1 MARRS
6 VPEAPSSHALWAG
19 LLAAVALV
27 VVGCGSSAEQTSTA
41 ASVATTAPAEEP
53 ATVAPSTPAVEE
65 SLATSAETETT
76 TVAETVFTPG
86 EVVERQIGD
95 RTYLLYTGASYDQ
108 STPAALV
115 LDLHAPEQSPWSSLA
130 RTKPLA
136 DQTGA
141 VFAYPATIPQSPWD
155 TDSDADA
162 VFVGQVLDDIDQLL
176 DIDQDRIY
184 AIGHSNGGTFSTF
197 LPCHLGSRLAG
208 VVTNAFLIHHDQ
220 DACGANEP
228 IDVLAI
234 VGEFDEFTNLGE
246 TYIRDVHGGHGPYPG
261 PWTDEIVKFA
271 DTNSCESAFAETTDD
286 DGTLHRVYTC
296 ADARLEVY
304 RFPGGHVW
312 AGTGQHTVAVGEFE
326 ANEVLWDF
334 LEPTTP

>member
-1 MARRS
+1 MARGSRR
-6 VPEAPSSHALWAG
+6 EAPSSDALWAG

-27 VVGCGSSAEQTSTA
+27 VVGCGSVEEQTSTA

-53 ATVAPSTPAVEE
+53 TTVAPSASAAEE
-65 SLATSAETETT
+65 SLAASAGTGTT

-95 RTYLLYTGASYDQ
+95 RTYLLYTGGSFDQ

-115 LDLHAPEQSPWSSLA
+115 IDLHAPEASPWSSLA
-130 RTKPLA
+130 RTMPLA
-136 DQTGA
+136 NETGA
-141 VFAYPATIPQSPWD
+141 VFAYPAALQTPWD

-162 VFVGQVLDDIDQLL
+162 VFVGRVIDDVDQLL
-176 DIDQDRIY
+176 DIDQERVY
-184 AIGHSNGGTFSTF
+184 AIGHSNGGAFSTF
-197 LPCHLGSRLAG
+197 LPCHIASRLAG

-220 DACGANEP
+220 DVCGASAP

-234 VGEFDEFTNLGE
+234 IGEFDDFTNLGG
-246 TYIRDVHGGHGPYPG
+246 TWIRDEHRGYGPFPG
-261 PWTDEIVKFA
+261 PWTDEIAEWA
-271 DTNSCESAFAETTDD
+271 DTNSCESAFRETIDD

-312 AGTGQHTVAVGEFE
+312 AGTGQYTVAVGEFE
-326 ANEVLWDF
+326 ANDVLWDF
-334 LEPTTP
+334 LEPATP